1 MDDGTRMRGAD
12 EDRASSETSEL
23 SNQARLFVGGTATG
37 IGSLPHRNAVEA
49 AEFALRAT
57 PDLPCIPTLPK
68 LSPAEGMIAQAVV
81 GMQGVSLGQYG
92 SLMVDA
98 DRIDPEMPVTTD
110 VDHGAFSGLRAFLE
124 VARGRSGPVK
134 WQFTGPVTLGTALRR
149 AGVPAEIAFEV
160 ATSTVRSHVAAIH
173 ALVRHE
179 LPQCPQV
186 VFIDE
191 PDLSPL
197 MDESFPIAPETAV
210 DLMSGALAIVESGAT
225 MGLHSC
231 GSVDPAILSATGPA
245 VLSLPVSQKLVAH
258 AGAIGT
264 FLDRGGVIAW
274 GVVPT
279 HGPVM
284 ASAERSWK
292 KLGALWCDLVQA
304 GCDAMR
310 LRQQSL
316 VTPACGL
323 ANHTETTA
331 EIVYA
336 QVRDIGERVRTQA
349 VATRLTVGA

>member
-1 MDDGTRMRGAD
+1 
-12 EDRASSETSEL
+12 
-23 SNQARLFVGGTATG
+23 
-37 IGSLPHRNAVEA
+37 
-49 AEFALRAT
+49 
-57 PDLPCIPTLPK
+57 
-68 LSPAEGMIAQAVV
+68 
-81 GMQGVSLGQYG
+81 
-92 SLMVDA
+92 
-98 DRIDPEMPVTTD
+98 
-110 VDHGAFSGLRAFLE
+110 
-124 VARGRSGPVK
+124 
-134 WQFTGPVTLGTALRR
+134 TALRR

-316 VTPACGL
+316 LTPACGL

-331 EIVYA
+331 EIVHA

>member
-1 MDDGTRMRGAD
+1 MSG
-12 EDRASSETSEL
+12 DRSAH
-23 SNQARLFVGGTATG
+23 ARLFVGGTATG
-37 IGSLPHRNAVEA
+37 IGSLPHRNAYEA
-49 AEFALRAT
+49 AEFAMRVT
-57 PDLPCIPTLPK
+57 PELPSIPTLPK
-68 LSPAEGMIAQAVV
+68 RDPAEGMIAQAVV
-81 GMQGVSLGQYG
+81 GIRGISIGQYG

-98 DRIDPEMPVTTD
+98 DRIDPAAPVTTD
-110 VDHGAFSGLRAFLE
+110 LDHGAYAGLRAFLD
-124 VARGRSGPVK
+124 VAQGHDGPVK
-134 WQFTGPVTLGTALRR
+134 WQFTGPVTLGLALLR
-149 AGVPAEIAFEV
+149 AGVPAPMAFEV
-160 ATSTVRSHVAAIH
+160 AKNTVRSHVAAIH
-173 ALVRHE
+173 DAVRAALPRS
-179 LPQCPQV
+179 LQV

-191 PDLSPL
+191 PDLSQL
-197 MDESFPIAPETAV
+197 MEEAFPIAPDPAV
-210 DLMSGALAIVESGAT
+210 DLISGSLAIIENGAT
-225 MGLHSC
+225 MGAHSC
-231 GSVDPAILSATGPA
+231 SSVDPGILTASGPA
-245 VLSLPVSQKLVAH
+245 ILSLPVSPRLVQH
-258 AGAIGT
+258 VGALSE
-264 FLDRGGVIAW
+264 FLDRGGVVAW

-292 KLGALWCDLVQA
+292 RLAALWCDLVQA

>member
-1 MDDGTRMRGAD
+1 MDDGPERCA
-12 EDRASSETSEL
+12 
-23 SNQARLFVGGTATG
+23 QARLLVGGTATG
-37 IGSLPHRNAVEA
+37 IGSLPHRNAQEA
-49 AEFALRAT
+49 VGFALGAT
-57 PDLPCIPTLPK
+57 PELPCIPTLPK
-68 LSPAEGMIAQAVV
+68 RSPAEGMIAQAVV
-81 GMQGVSLGQYG
+81 GIPGISVGQYG
-92 SLMVDA
+92 SLLVDA
-98 DRIDPEMPVTTD
+98 QRVDPQAEVTTD
-110 VDHGAFSGLRAFLE
+110 VEHGAFAGLRAFLE
-124 VARGRSGPVK
+124 RTRGYQGSIK
-134 WQFTGPVTLGTALRR
+134 WQFTGPVTLGSALRR
-149 AGVPAEIAFEV
+149 VGVPAEVAFDV
-160 ATSTVRSHVAAIH
+160 AMNAVRSHLASIH
-173 ALVRHE
+173 SLVQRE
-179 LPQCPQV
+179 LPGCSQV

-191 PDLSPL
+191 PDLASL
-197 MDESFPIAPETAV
+197 MDESFPIAPETAI
-210 DLMSGALAIVESGAT
+210 DLMSGALAVIEGHAT

-231 GSVDPAILSATGPA
+231 SSVDPAILAAAGPA
-245 VLSLPVSQKLVAH
+245 ILSIPVSANLTAH
-258 AGAIGT
+258 AGALTG

-292 KLGALWCDLVQA
+292 KLTALWCDLVDG

-331 EIVYA
+331 DIVCA